1 MGGHGGQLD
10 IGSTSLSTLIS
21 NMSIQGFTFGI
32 CLAWIAKVRRTQS
45 QDENQAPIWAAS
57 LRKQPEGWTF
67 GKIFSSSEREE
78 SFGHWVTHHKGAQ
91 VKHSERLHDLCTGIF
106 ILLCGSSPSS
116 ALFVSLGHSILP
128 VIFYTELW
136 WWVDMILTFPALSL
150 PSLWLC
156 WGSCLADG
164 QSLLNKCYFL
174 PGCFCFC

>member
-1 MGGHGGQLD
+1 MGGHGCQLD

-91 VKHSERLHDLCTGIF
+91 VKHSERLHDLCTRNF
-106 ILLCGSSPSS
+106 YSSMWQFPLLCSLCIIGPLYTACHILYWIVVMSLHDLKFSCPQLAFSMALLRLMPSRW
-116 ALFVSLGHSILP
+116 P
-128 VIFYTELW
+128 VT
-136 WWVDMILTFPALSL
+136 A
-150 PSLWLC
+150 
-156 WGSCLADG
+156 
-164 QSLLNKCYFL
+164 K
-174 PGCFCFC
+174 